1 MTANLELN
9 LIFKNKIIKEL
20 LSKYDYIKSLI
31 KEKKLNFDKKDENT
45 DNFDYCIVEN
55 EKKCVEIL
63 QRLKFIYHQ
72 FIYNF
77 SDNLNNLSDFIENC
91 LINRKIDIEN
101 DIKFDFTLKKMKN
114 GHQTNNSSK
123 KLRNNLQQF
132 NNKNNNYKIKKY
144 NNSSIKKSFNKIE
157 EKNSEENSS
166 IYSSFVDGINNKIY
180 SQSTTLSKEK
190 RNSLLL
196 NIEQK
201 DNNLSD
207 LFPFNKSSSKKIPIN
222 NLIKD
227 TKINRLSENKKYK
240 HLLGI
245 KRNISFEEELK

>member
-9 LIFKNKIIKEL
+9 IIFKNKIIKEL
-20 LSKYDYIKSLI
+20 LTKYDYIKSLI

-91 LINRKIDIEN
+91 LINRKIDLES
-101 DIKFDFTLKKMKN
+101 DIKFDFSLKKMKN

-123 KLRNNLQQF
+123 KMRNNLQQF
-132 NNKNNNYKIKKY
+132 NNKNNN
-144 NNSSIKKSFNKIE
+144 SAIKKSFNKIE

-227 TKINRLSENKKYK
+227 TKINSLSENKKYK

-245 KRNISFEEELK
+245 KRNFSFEEELE